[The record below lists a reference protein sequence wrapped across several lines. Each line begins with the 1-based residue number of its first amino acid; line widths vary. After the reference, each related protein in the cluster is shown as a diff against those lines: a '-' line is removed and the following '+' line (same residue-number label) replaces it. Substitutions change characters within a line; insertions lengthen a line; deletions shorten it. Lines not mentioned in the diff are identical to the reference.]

1 MNLYSSKIRIK
12 TDFKQVPVGRWPKE
26 RRLKEQGVWLQALN
40 ADALEPV
47 SMALFTRVLN
57 MSTQEV
63 QTMLVGPRKDIYNPE
78 FHLYIKWRFTY
89 GRKPLLS
96 ES

>member
-1 MNLYSSKIRIK
+1 M
-12 TDFKQVPVGRWPKE
+12 
-26 RRLKEQGVWLQALN
+26 WLQALN

-57 MSTQEV
+57 MSPEQV
-63 QTMLVGPRKDIYNPE
+63 RTMLIGPRRDIFNPE
-78 FHLYIKWRFTY
+78 LHLYIKWRFTY
-89 GRKPLLS
+89 GRKPLPD